1 MKAPTSDCSLP
12 CGEMPSNVD
21 AVREATDAF
30 LSGNLKRARELTDPG
45 IVCVRPPP
53 FPDPQ
58 TYHGFD
64 GVVAMWGDWTGEFED
79 FEMESLGFEDLGD
92 RVLAE
97 VVQRG
102 RGKASGVTVV
112 GRFWFLYAL
121 AGGKVT
127 RLEAYLT
134 REQALG

>member
-1 MKAPTSDCSLP
+1 MA
-12 CGEMPSNVD
+12 SNVELV
-21 AVREATDAF
+21 AAATEAF
-30 LSGNLKRARELTDPG
+30 LGGDMDRAREFTAPD

-58 TYHGFD
+58 TYTGFD
-64 GVVAMWGDWTGEFED
+64 GVVAMWADWTAD
-79 FEMESLGFEDLGD
+79 FDDFRMEAVEFEDLGE
-92 RVLAE
+92 RVLME

-102 RGKASGVTVV
+102 RGKASGVTVE
-112 GRFWFLYAL
+112 GRFWFLYEL

-127 RLEAYLT
+127 RLEAFLT

>member
-1 MKAPTSDCSLP
+1 M
-12 CGEMPSNVD
+12 
-21 AVREATDAF
+21 EAF
-30 LSGNLKRARELTDPG
+30 
-45 IVCVRPPP
+45 
-53 FPDPQ
+53 
-58 TYHGFD
+58 
-64 GVVAMWGDWTGEFED
+64 
-79 FEMESLGFEDLGD
+79 GFEDLGD

-127 RLEAYLT
+127 RLEAFLT

>member
-1 MKAPTSDCSLP
+1 
-12 CGEMPSNVD
+12 MPSNVE

-30 LSGNLKRARELTDPG
+30 LSGNLERARGLTDPG

-64 GVVAMWGDWTGEFED
+64 GVVAMWSDWTGEFED

-121 AGGKVT
+121 AGGKVR

-134 REQALG
+134 REEALG